1 MTLNNLLSRA
11 QKQIDKH
18 RRYHRAVAE
27 INALTTRDLADMR
40 GDRSE
45 MLYWARR
52 DILG

>member
-1 MTLNNLLSRA
+1 MTLNNLFSRA
-11 QKQIDKH
+11 AKVIDKQ

-27 INALTTRDLADMR
+27 INSLTSRDLADMR